1 MTEPAVQANQRRH
14 ALSTRR
20 VLSSRDSTSDP
31 TDLSYPSDL
40 WSMNSNALRACWHP
54 VGYSADFGNSPRAAT
69 LLDTRV
75 VLWRDAS
82 GVLHAGHDRC
92 VHRGTQLSLG
102 RIEGNEI
109 VCPYHGWRFAT
120 DGRCTLIPQL
130 ADAART
136 PERARIDMFRCV
148 ERYGLAWV
156 ALQEPRWP
164 LPEVPELEVGDY
176 RVIRTGPFPWASHAS
191 RQLEN
196 FTDFGHF
203 AFVHEGLL
211 GNPRQAVV
219 APHDVAI
226 EGAVVRYAYRRPD
239 EPNTKKL
246 PVFTAD
252 TRKDSDRNTRYA
264 IHLPFT
270 IVEHIDWG
278 GRDGMVYF
286 FASQPVSED
295 RCIGYCLVAR
305 NYNHDQPDTVM
316 QEFERVIFGQDQRII
331 ESQQPCAAPL
341 GEGAELHMAFDKVA
355 IAYRKALR
363 DNGFG

>member
-1 MTEPAVQANQRRH
+1 
-14 ALSTRR
+14 
-20 VLSSRDSTSDP
+20 
-31 TDLSYPSDL
+31 
-40 WSMNSNALRACWHP
+40 MNSNALQACWHP
-54 VGYSADFGNSPRAAT
+54 VGYGADIDRQPVGVT

-75 VLWRDAS
+75 VLWRDS
-82 GVLHAGHDRC
+82 TGSLHASHDRC

-102 RIEGNEI
+102 RVIGDEI
-109 VCPYHGWRFAT
+109 VCPYHGWRFAA
-120 DGRCTLIPQL
+120 DGRCILIPQL
-130 ADAART
+130 TDTVRT
-136 PERARIDMFRCV
+136 PERARIETFRCI

-156 ALQEPRWP
+156 ALREPRWP
-164 LPEVPELEVGDY
+164 LPDVPELEGGGY
-176 RVIRTGPFPWASHAS
+176 RVIRTGPFAWASHAS

-211 GNPRQAVV
+211 GNPAQAVV
-219 APHDVAI
+219 APHEVVIDD
-226 EGAVVRYAYRRPD
+226 AVVRYAYRRPD
-239 EPNTKKL
+239 EPNTEKL

-252 TRKDSDRNTRYA
+252 TRKESERNTRYA

-286 FASQPVSED
+286 FVSQPVSET

-305 NYNHDQPDTVM
+305 NYNFDQPDAVM

-331 ESQQPCAAPL
+331 ESQQPSAVPV
-341 GEGAELHMAFDKVA
+341 GEHDELHMAFDKVA
-355 IAYRKALR
+355 IAYRKALCE
-363 DNGFG
+363 NGLA